1 MPDIDPID
9 AREQTV
15 RIDKMLTEIHRN
27 FAESDRRHQEM
38 RHAPWQVRD
47 YVPAFAGMTAGAA
60 LLAAGV
66 ALGATIVKLFG

>member
-1 MPDIDPID
+1 MPDINPID

-38 RHAPWQVRD
+38 RHAPWQV
-47 YVPAFAGMTAGAA
+47 AFASMTAGAA
-60 LLAAGV
+60 LLAAGF

>member
-1 MPDIDPID
+1 MADIDPID
-9 AREQTV
+9 AHEQLV
-15 RIDKMLTEIHRN
+15 RIDKMLTEIHCN

-38 RHAPWQVRD
+38 RHAPWQV
-47 YVPAFAGMTAGAA
+47 AFAGMAAGAA

>member
-1 MPDIDPID
+1 MADIDPMD

-38 RHAPWQVRD
+38 RHAPWQV
-47 YVPAFAGMTAGAA
+47 AFAGMTAGAA

>member
-1 MPDIDPID
+1 MADINPID

-27 FAESDRRHQEM
+27 FAESDRRRQEM
-38 RHAPWQVRD
+38 QHAPWQV
-47 YVPAFAGMTAGAA
+47 AFAGMTAGAA